1 MPESS
6 RRVTGVETNMVRK
19 FEYESVEKAE
29 KKAIALMKEGYFTT
43 ISYKGKKN
51 PITKNIMKKN
61 VVTAWE

>member
-1 MPESS
+1 
-6 RRVTGVETNMVRK
+6 MVRK